1 MEPNMKNFNTILAV
15 GAVAAVCG
23 AAEAALVKIANWNM
37 AGLTGSETTVA
48 GTGSGVT
55 ALSAIRGGGL
65 TGAAAA
71 NSMSATGWTG
81 QATDY
86 FSFGFTVGSGD
97 SVNLSS
103 LSIGT
108 RASGTGPGTMGLFY
122 SVNNYSSAL
131 ATITQGN
138 GTFVNSVIDLTS
150 LQGLTGTVEF
160 RLMAIGTN
168 SASGGTTSSGGSLR
182 MTNFFG
188 GSPSVDQGGFF
199 FTGEVIPAPGALA
212 LLGAA
217 SLVGGSRRR
226 R

>member
-1 MEPNMKNFNTILAV
+1 MKNFNTILAV
-15 GAVAAVCG
+15 GAVATVCG
-23 AAEAALVKIANWNM
+23 AADAALANIANWNM
-37 AGLTGSETTVA
+37 AGLTGTEATAA

-55 ALSAIRGGGL
+55 ALNATRGAGL
-65 TGAAAA
+65 TGATAA
-71 NSMSATGWTG
+71 NSMNASGWTG

-108 RASGTGPGTMGLFY
+108 RASGTGPGSVGLFY
-122 SVNNYSSAL
+122 SLNNYSAAL

-138 GTFVNSVIDLTS
+138 GTFVNSVINLS
-150 LQGLTGTVEF
+150 ALQGLTGTVEF

-168 SASGGTTSSGGSLR
+168 SAGGGTTTSGGTLR
-182 MTNFFG
+182 MTNFFS

-199 FTGEVIPAPGALA
+199 FTGEVVPAPGAIA
-212 LLGAA
+212 LLGVAG
-217 SLVGGSRRR
+217 LVGSRRR

>member
-1 MEPNMKNFNTILAV
+1 MEPNMKNFNTVLAV

-37 AGLTGSETTVA
+37 GGLTGSEATAA

-55 ALSAIRGGGL
+55 ALNAIRGPGL
-65 TGAAAA
+65 TGSAAS

-108 RASGTGPGTMGLFY
+108 RASGSGPGTMGLFY

-131 ATITQGN
+131 ATITQGS

-160 RLMAIGTN
+160 RLMAVGTN
-168 SASGGTTSSGGSLR
+168 SANGGTTGSSGTLR
-182 MTNFFG
+182 MTNFFT

-199 FTGEVIPAPGALA
+199 FTGEVVPAPGAMA
-212 LLGAA
+212 LLGVAGLLGA
-217 SLVGGSRRR
+217 RRR

>member
-23 AAEAALVKIANWNM
+23 AADAALVKIANWNM
-37 AGLTGSETTVA
+37 AGLTGTEATAA

-55 ALSAIRGGGL
+55 ALNATRGAGL
-65 TGAAAA
+65 TGSSGT
-71 NSMSATGWTG
+71 NSMNAVGWTG

-108 RASGTGPGTMGLFY
+108 RASSTGPGSVGLFY
-122 SVNNYSSAL
+122 SVNNYSVAL
-131 ATITQGN
+131 ATITQGS
-138 GTFVNSVIDLTS
+138 GAFVNSVIDLS
-150 LQGLTGTVEF
+150 ALQGLTGTVEF

-168 SASGGTTSSGGSLR
+168 SAAGGTTVSGGTFR
-182 MTNFFG
+182 MSNFFS
-188 GSPSVDQGGFF
+188 GSPLVDQGGFF
-199 FTGEVIPAPGALA
+199 FTGEVVPAPGALA
-212 LLGAA
+212 LLGVAG
-217 SLVGGSRRR
+217 LVGARRR

>member
-1 MEPNMKNFNTILAV
+1 MKNFNTILAV
-15 GAVAAVCG
+15 GAVATVCG
-23 AAEAALVKIANWNM
+23 AADAALAKIANWNM
-37 AGLTGSETTVA
+37 AGLTGTEATAA

-55 ALSAIRGGGL
+55 ALNATRGAGL
-65 TGAAAA
+65 TGASAA
-71 NSMSATGWTG
+71 NSMNASGWTG

-108 RASGTGPGTMGLFY
+108 RASGTGPGSVGLFY
-122 SVNNYSSAL
+122 SVNNYSVAL
-131 ATITQGN
+131 ATITQGSA
-138 GTFVNSVIDLTS
+138 TFVNSVIDLS
-150 LQGLTGTVEF
+150 ALQGLTGTVEF

-168 SASGGTTSSGGSLR
+168 SAGGGTTTSGGTLR
-182 MTNFFG
+182 MTNFFS

-199 FTGEVIPAPGALA
+199 FTGEVVPAPGALA
-212 LLGAA
+212 LLGVAG
-217 SLVGGSRRR
+217 LVGSRRR